1 MTKYNV
7 ALGCG
12 YFAIFFVS
20 HGIGTLAIPYYQM
33 TLGVDPLLLGL
44 VLTIPVFVSAL
55 ISPWVANVIDAIA
68 PLKHSQR
75 MLLIGSGW
83 ICAAAYAAMW
93 AVPVHWSVDQSIA
106 YLLACSL
113 VFYFFATFMTVI
125 MRCQAMEATSDTHG
139 ITSVMGFT
147 SVFEKLGSILYFWLF
162 PLAQSKLFSS
172 LAVGMKT
179 IGLWVAVLLIGVLS
193 TLAGIWGKSRNV
205 SAIASQ
211 VFSTEKSVPFNPQ
224 LLKQINLLFV
234 VTVLQFGLIG
244 ACINVDFYLLVYFV
258 EGGDIAQ
265 GAFWK
270 GYLSTAYAV
279 MGLITIPVIVKAGNR
294 FGKKQTLFAI
304 YLINCINAMFKW
316 VLYQPDMD
324 YWLVLDAVLGAWI
337 WTAHTTLIP
346 ALLADVCYENQ
357 QKTGVLSDSFVV
369 GRHNRFLNFGLVLS
383 FVLSGWMLNVIGFNA
398 DTPGAQPSGV
408 IYAMQAIL
416 VGGSLL
422 VSVCA
427 MAVLSRFT
435 FQRSNSTALR

>member
-1 MTKYNV
+1 MTRYNV

-20 HGIGTLAIPYYQM
+20 HGIGTLAIPFYQM

-55 ISPWVANVIDAIA
+55 ISPWVASVIDKLANV
-68 PLKHSQR
+68 PHSQR
-75 MLLIGSGW
+75 VLLISSGW

-93 AVPVHWSVDQSIA
+93 AVPTTWSVDQSIA

-113 VFYFFATFMTVI
+113 IFYFFATFMTVI

-147 SVFEKLGSILYFWLF
+147 SIFEKLGSILYFWLF
-162 PLAQSKLFSS
+162 PLAQSKFFVS

-179 IGLWVAVLLIGVLS
+179 IGLWVAVLLIGLLS
-193 TLAGIWGKSRNV
+193 TVAGVLGKSRNAA
-205 SAIASQ
+205 AIAAGA
-211 VFSTEKSVPFNPQ
+211 FKAHTSVPFNTT

-244 ACINVDFYLLVYFV
+244 ACVNFDFYLLVYFV

-279 MGLITIPVIVKAGNR
+279 IGLATIPVIVKAGNR

-304 YLINCINAMFKW
+304 YALNCINALSKW
-316 VLYQPDMD
+316 VLYQPGMD
-324 YWLVLDAVLGAWI
+324 HWLIFDALLGAWI
-337 WTAHTTLIP
+337 WTAHSTLVP

-357 QKTGVLSDSFVV
+357 QKTGVLSDSYVV

-383 FVLSGWMLNVIGFNA
+383 FVLSGWMLNVIGFDA
-398 DTPGAQPSGV
+398 DAPGEQGKDV
-408 IYAMQAIL
+408 LVAMQWIL

-422 VSVCA
+422 ISLCA

-435 FQRSNSTALR
+435 FERTEPTA